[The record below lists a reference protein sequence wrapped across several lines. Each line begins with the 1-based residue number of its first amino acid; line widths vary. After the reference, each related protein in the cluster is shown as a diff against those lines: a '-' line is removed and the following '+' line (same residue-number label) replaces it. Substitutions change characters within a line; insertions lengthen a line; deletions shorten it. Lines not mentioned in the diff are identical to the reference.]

1 MWSLERLLLESSLG
15 NVDQKGYA
23 KEEALL
29 WKQLGKVPR
38 SLDMSD
44 AGGTNFIS
52 MDLDKVSY
60 RFLAAGGDGVVLH
73 DTARFK
79 SDEPYEVLATMNHE
93 QRNLCVSDLH
103 WFPHDT
109 GMVIVSLVSGSVLA
123 WDLNSLES
131 VQVFDTRVA
140 IACHALN
147 PSVGHENTLA
157 VGTANGLEIYD
168 FRDGKRQM
176 TMRSSKIDA
185 KHTSHFY
192 VSHSVS
198 ALAWD
203 CHRSSL
209 ITSGTSN
216 GQVSQWDLRQPKRA
230 LFTAPPTVPRPSRI
244 NKIVQLPGQE
254 GSLPCLLVHVE
265 EKLFRWSTM
274 DRGYTQV
281 STDVSSFDLTPD
293 THVTA
298 SILSRSKICVDETMI
313 AEVPG
318 VASVLVNPM
327 SREIYAYEV
336 NHEKLLCFS

>member
-1 MWSLERLLLESSLG
+1 MTKFYVVHS
-15 NVDQKGYA
+15 
-23 KEEALL
+23 
-29 WKQLGKVPR
+29 
-38 SLDMSD
+38 
-44 AGGTNFIS
+44 
-52 MDLDKVSY
+52 
-60 RFLAAGGDGVVLH
+60 LAAGGDGIVLH

-79 SDEPYEVLATMNHE
+79 CDEPYEVLATMNHD
-93 QRNLCVSDLH
+93 QRTLCVSDLH
-103 WFPHDT
+103 WYPHDT
-109 GMVIVSLVSGSVLA
+109 GMVTISLVSGSVLA
-123 WDLNSLES
+123 WDLNSLEA

-147 PSVGHENTLA
+147 PAVGHENSMA

-176 TMRSSKIDA
+176 TLRSSKIDA
-185 KHTSHFY
+185 KHASHFY

-198 ALAWD
+198 AIAWD

-216 GQVSQWDLRQPKRA
+216 GQVSQWDLRQPKRP
-230 LFTAPPTVPRPSRI
+230 LFVAPPAVPRPSRV

-254 GSLPCLLVHVE
+254 GSLPCLLVSLE

-274 DRGYTQV
+274 NCCYTEA
-281 STDVSSFDLTPD
+281 SSDVTSFDLAPNCM
-293 THVTA
+293 A
-298 SILSRSKICVDETMI
+298 SVVGRNKICVNESVL

-318 VASVLVNPM
+318 AASVLVNSM
-327 SREIYAYEV
+327 AGEIYVYEV